1 MNRGAMVVFCS
12 SRAHAPDP
20 MPPSKGGDVPVEW
33 NCRLHG
39 GWLQHWLMYTFD
51 SEYWRKPNHL
61 MGVLLI
67 GVHLLCVF
75 TLIQRPLLSE
85 SAVSIAIRLQQGNIA
100 QIETVYSAV
109 QVSSPASCVIRRRP
123 ADLSKSARP
132 HDTHATGLCTIPD
145 EN

>member
-1 MNRGAMVVFCS
+1 MSRGAMVFFL
-12 SRAHAPDP
+12 SRVHAP
-20 MPPSKGGDVPVEW
+20 MLPSKGGDVPVEW

-51 SEYWRKPNHL
+51 SEYWRKPNHM

-85 SAVSIAIRLQQGNIA
+85 SAVSIAIRLQLQKGDIA
-100 QIETVYSAV
+100 QTETV
-109 QVSSPASCVIRRRP
+109 
-123 ADLSKSARP
+123 
-132 HDTHATGLCTIPD
+132 
-145 EN
+145 